1 MFKLYC
7 EDAEKEFMPD
17 ILDQL
22 RLTLNQWRKFFI
34 SCSLSKSEYSGLIFL
49 LIAVEFNLLNS

>member
-22 RLTLNQWRKFFI
+22 RLTFEPMTQVFHKL
-34 SCSLSKSEYSGLIFL
+34 
-49 LIAVEFNLLNS
+49 